1 MSRSALVHVSGERRH
16 CHTDRDTPMTTTTH
30 EVVSTRVSE
39 TERRP
44 RTLVVDTDLE
54 NGRYLLQNLTADQ
67 MDVVVA
73 TSGDEAIDALERFR
87 PDIVLVADE
96 LADMSGLDLITHV
109 RSGGPGTR
117 WSADTSLIVLSPRD
131 DTDSIVR
138 SLQRGADDYVV
149 LPFRYQELLTRMVA
163 ILRRSHGNIFADRL
177 HVGSLM
183 LDCKGLT
190 AWHGDIPLH
199 LCAKEFA
206 LLVALA
212 RDPMR
217 TVPKTELLQSVWGFS
232 PYAQR
237 TRTLDTHASR
247 LRRKLE
253 DAGIGGLVHN
263 VWGFGYRLLAL
274 ER

>member
-1 MSRSALVHVSGERRH
+1 
-16 CHTDRDTPMTTTTH
+16 MTTTAH
-30 EVVSTRVSE
+30 EVVSSRVCE
-39 TERRP
+39 TQRRP
-44 RTLVVDTDLE
+44 RALVVDTDAE
-54 NGRYLLQNLTADQ
+54 NSRYLLQNLTADQ
-67 MDVVVA
+67 MDVVTV
-73 TSGDEAIDALERFR
+73 TSGDEAIDALGRFR
-87 PDIVLVADE
+87 PDIVLMAEE
-96 LADMSGLDLITHV
+96 LSDMSALDLISHV
-109 RSGGPGTR
+109 RSGGPGTG
-117 WSADTSLIVLSPRD
+117 WDADTALIVLSARE
-131 DTDSIVR
+131 DTDSVVR

-190 AWHGDIPLH
+190 AWHGDVPVH

-212 RDPMR
+212 RDPVR

-253 DAGIGGLVHN
+253 KAGVGGMVHN
-263 VWGFGYRLLAL
+263 VWGFGYRLLPL

>member
-1 MSRSALVHVSGERRH
+1 
-16 CHTDRDTPMTTTTH
+16 MTTTTL
-30 EVVSTRVSE
+30 EAVSPRVRE
-39 TERRP
+39 TQRRP
-44 RTLVVDTDLE
+44 RALVVDTNAE

-67 MDVVVA
+67 MDVVIA
-73 TSGDEAIDALERFR
+73 TTGDEAIDALERFR
-87 PDIVLVADE
+87 PDIVLVAEE
-96 LADMSGLDLITHV
+96 LSDMSGLELITHV

-117 WSADTSLIVLSPRD
+117 WDADTALIVLSSRD
-131 DTDSIVR
+131 DTDSVVR

-149 LPFRYQELLTRMVA
+149 MPYRYQELLTRMVA

-190 AWHGDIPLH
+190 AWHGDVPVH
-199 LCAKEFA
+199 LCAKEFS

-212 RDPMR
+212 RDPVR

-253 DAGIGGLVHN
+253 SAGVGGMVHN
-263 VWGFGYRLLAL
+263 VWGFGYRLLPL